1 MGTNTFHKFGYKV
14 NKAVKGRKA
23 DDHLT
28 LKVREEGWYPVNG
41 KTETYTNETK
51 VKIEKNEELIR
62 DFSDPEF
69 INKAKWKDCF
79 YDFAERYRNGRVSST
94 DDYF

>member
-1 MGTNTFHKFGYKV
+1 M
-14 NKAVKGRKA
+14 
-23 DDHLT
+23 
-28 LKVREEGWYPVNG
+28 REEGWYPVNG

-69 INKAKWKDCF
+69 IKKATWKDCF